1 MAAKKTEQIIEIKPI
16 DIVTTNIR
24 IVGDSPLITHAWSQK
39 AITIIRD
46 KQTKKTKNK
55 AREAKNPIEDFVES
69 MYWLGGKP
77 DEMTEEAVNA
87 AFASGRARFG
97 FPVTAIKQAT
107 ISAAYRSG
115 ISKDMASLRGAF
127 FIRGAGPNMLGE
139 VKGSTP
145 VMREDMV
152 RIAMG
157 SADIRYRGMF
167 MDWFMDLEICY
178 NANGVYTLDQIV
190 NLFNLGG
197 FACGIGEW
205 RPEKD
210 GNYGTYRVEGVK

>member
-1 MAAKKTEQIIEIKPI
+1 MASKKNEQIIEIKPVEI
-16 DIVTTNIR
+16 ATTKLR
-24 IVGDSPLITHAWSQK
+24 IVGDSPLIMHAWSQK
-39 AITIIRD
+39 AIGMIRD
-46 KQTKKTKNK
+46 KQTKATKTK
-55 AREAKNPIEDFVES
+55 AREAKNPVEDFVES
-69 MYWLGGKP
+69 MYWLSGKP
-77 DEMTEEAVNA
+77 TEMTEEAVQEA
-87 AFASGRARFG
+87 LASGRARFG

-115 ISKDMASLRGAF
+115 VSKDMASLRGAF
-127 FIRGAGPNMLGE
+127 FIRGEGPDMLGE

-145 VMREDMV
+145 IMREDMV

-157 SADIRYRGMF
+157 TADIRYRGMF
-167 MDWFMDLEICY
+167 MDWHMDLEICY
-178 NANGVYTLDQIV
+178 NANGIYTFEQIV

-210 GNYGTYRVEGVK
+210 GNFGTYHVASTV